1 MEKNQKTDIDD
12 MIMGAHYLHA
22 LDKESLTSQPLSEM
36 EREDYIGKINN
47 PTSVIE
53 QFKESYSLLKAAMES
68 SEKRN
73 EALQSQVV
81 RLQETICTLTDEIRS
96 LREEISKDRKSV
108 V

>member
-1 MEKNQKTDIDD
+1 MFAVLQTFPYLYGMEKNQKTDIDD

-68 SEKRN
+68 SEKRK
-73 EALQSQVV
+73 
-81 RLQETICTLTDEIRS
+81 RWS
-96 LREEISKDRKSV
+96 LLRNAM
-108 V
+108 